1 MRFSLPNNQLIQQNY
16 IVLKIQQLNLLFLN
30 ENVSF
35 QIIKVKVKI
44 RATHAVNLCLCQ
56 RENYAAF

>member
-1 MRFSLPNNQLIQQNY
+1 MRFSFPNNQLIQQNY

-30 ENVSF
+30 ENVRF

-44 RATHAVNLCLCQ
+44 GQHML
-56 RENYAAF
+56 